1 MKLALFAL
9 LGGLMLAPTTA
20 RAQIYDDTTP
30 LAPPL
35 RGSYSDRY
43 DDSISW
49 RELREGR
56 DIRITRACFDQDGYQ
71 LFDTRGQVISVPFE
85 GNNLYVMRFGR
96 TNGGMYFT
104 VENGAPTLYLSGSS
118 YLENLAASGARWYP
132 LPQRYDYVRPVY
144 VGLAPTWSDY
154 CSMGWYPGM
163 TFYGGYCDYQPWRYG
178 SRFAPMSTLTIS
190 VGNVSWTRWDD
201 YCDYWRVTPARRVIF
216 LDNRRFDRYDR
227 DDRRSDDRRND
238 DRFYRSEPQ
247 KERLVRPGNSDR
259 DDRFSR
265 SGGFES
271 QGSFSRG
278 STSRDREA
286 SRTDDRFGAFGSG
299 RDDRFSRSGG
309 FEGRGSSDRGT
320 TDRGSV
326 GRDRSS
332 SSSDRRTTGSSSRSS
347 DSRSSGRSSGS
358 SRDREARKQ

>member
-1 MKLALFAL
+1 MKLALFLAL
-9 LGGLMLAPTTA
+9 SGGLMLAPTTA
-20 RAQIYDDTTP
+20 RAQIYDDEPTS

-35 RGSYSDRY
+35 RSSYLDRY
-43 DDSISW
+43 DDSVSW
-49 RELREGR
+49 RELRENR
-56 DIRITRACFDQDGYQ
+56 EIRITRACFDQDGYQ
-71 LFDTRGQVISVPFE
+71 LFDSRGQSISVPFE
-85 GNNLYVMRFGR
+85 GNNLYVLRFGR
-96 TNGGMYFT
+96 TNGSMYFT
-104 VENGAPTLYLSGSS
+104 IENGAPTLYLSGSG

-178 SRFAPMSTLTIS
+178 SRFAPMSSLTIS
-190 VGNVSWTRWDD
+190 IGNASWTRWDD
-201 YCDYWRVTPARRVIF
+201 YCDYWRVTPNRRVIF

-227 DDRRSDDRRND
+227 YDNRWNND
-238 DRFYRSEPQ
+238 QRAGDRFYRSEPQ

-278 STSRDREA
+278 GTARDREA
-286 SRTDDRFGAFGSG
+286 SRTDDRFGAFSSG
-299 RDDRFSRSGG
+299 RDDRFTRSGG
-309 FEGRGSSDRGT
+309 FDRVSSDR
-320 TDRGSV
+320 DRGAS
-326 GRDRSS
+326 DRSS
-332 SSSDRRTTGSSSRSS
+332 QGRERASSDRRTTGSSRS
-347 DSRSSGRSSGS
+347 DSRSSGRSGGS